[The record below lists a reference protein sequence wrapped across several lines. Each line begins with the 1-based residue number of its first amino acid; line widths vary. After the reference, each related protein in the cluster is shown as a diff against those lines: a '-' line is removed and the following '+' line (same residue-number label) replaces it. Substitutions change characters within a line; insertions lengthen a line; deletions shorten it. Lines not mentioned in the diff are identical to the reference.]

1 LTDLLEDF
9 LVNSDSFNRAK
20 HEGPP
25 AYWSDQLS
33 NTYPVVKLHSTNPS
47 FFLRRP
53 NVQEEIVS

>member
-1 LTDLLEDF
+1 
-9 LVNSDSFNRAK
+9 VNSDSFNRAK